1 MVKEGIEFKN
11 KKVAALHSAVADLRG
26 DMQEK
31 YQGKF
36 KWNAMNVA
44 FKQIML
50 SAAEAFPEDR
60 LAVFTSIG
68 ADAGL
73 RGQASGGAILSRPKI
88 SGVIAESDCKDCP
101 GGAVSSSNIVQKA
114 VPVRVSIPGV
124 PVEENEGPDEIEVP
138 VVIPSE
144 IVKQGEDGREQI
156 VIGDEEDPLALLAK
170 DLEAEGEIE
179 VKQVTPEQVIE
190 QFDNDIEMMKRY
202 CDKFEIKYHHA
213 SKQPKLA
220 KLIAAYQNKG

>member
-1 MVKEGIEFKN
+1 MVKELEFKN

-73 RGQASGGAILSRPKI
+73 RGQPSGGAILSRPKI

-114 VPVRVSIPGV
+114 VPVRVSTPGV
-124 PVEENEGPDEIEVP
+124 PVEENEGPDETEVP
-138 VVIPSE
+138 V
-144 IVKQGEDGREQI
+144 IVPGEDGREQI
-156 VIGDEEDPLALLAK
+156 VIGDTEEDPLALLAK
-170 DLEAEGEIE
+170 DLEDEAIPFSDSIEIE
-179 VKQVTPEQVIE
+179 PITPEGVIE
-190 QFDNDIEMMKRY
+190 GFGNDIDMMKRY